1 MDESAPWRALE
12 TGSNPADVGAH
23 ERHGGPSANLLM
35 LLAAGALAIGALG
48 LVGLA
53 AMRGGGQV
61 ELVSEPVS
69 SEVAVGSVASQPS
82 VVVQVAGAV
91 LRPGVYTLPAG
102 SRVGDAIK
110 LAGGYSADVDP
121 RLAETALNLAAKLTD
136 SQLIVVPRRGD
147 PGSVPGGPGGGGVA
161 AGSEAPGLVNLNT
174 ATAAQLDTLP
184 GIGPA
189 TAAKIIAARE
199 ESPFAS
205 VDDLVKRKIVTAS
218 VLAKFRGLV
227 TVG

>member
-12 TGSNPADVGAH
+12 AGSAQPAGPAETRPSKLSTNVLVLGAA
-23 ERHGGPSANLLM
+23 G
-35 LLAAGALAIGALG
+35 LLAVIALVVVALAAT
-48 LVGLA
+48 
-53 AMRGGGQV
+53 RGGGQM
-61 ELVSEPVS
+61 ELVSGPES
-69 SEVAVGSVASQPS
+69 SEVAIGPSGSQPG

-91 LRPGVYTLPAG
+91 LRPGVYSLPAG

-110 LAGGYSADVDP
+110 LAGGYSSDVDP
-121 RLAETALNLAAKLTD
+121 RLAETTLNLAAKLTD

-147 PGSVPGGPGGGGVA
+147 AGGIPGGSAGGAV
-161 AGSEAPGLVNLNT
+161 AGSAGPGLLNLNT

-184 GIGPA
+184 GVGPA

-199 ESPFAS
+199 DAPFAS

-218 VLAKFRGLV
+218 ALAKFRELV